1 MFRPPERRAA
11 INAYHF
17 KQPVAIQKTAV
28 EHRNHRLR
36 FGNKPAGEKNNH
48 GINCADYLHRA
59 KAKQAI
65 PGRSW
70 AAVPVAAAAGEAT
83 VAVTAPPPLP
93 RPPQPAPKAAA
104 RR

>member
-36 FGNKPAGEKNNH
+36 FGNKPAVEKNNH
-48 GINCADYLHRA
+48 GINCADYLHRE

-70 AAVPVAAAAGEAT
+70 AAEPVAAAAVEET
-83 VAVTAPPPLP
+83 VAVTA
-93 RPPQPAPKAAA
+93 AAA
-104 RR
+104 RPDAPNPPATAGCG